1 MTGGIVTGIAR
12 WYLYMINPLKAINMD
27 EELLDMMALNK
38 AFGAMARYATTV
50 DEMLDRNKK

>member
-1 MTGGIVTGIAR
+1 
-12 WYLYMINPLKAINMD
+12 MD

-50 DEMLDRNKK
+50 DEMLDRIINGFGLVGR